1 MKKEEKEIKEEEM
14 KVMKK
19 DEVKEEEEMEL
30 MKKMKEK
37 KDEEEEVIEKMKVM
51 KMDGE
56 KEEEMELMKK
66 MKKEEGEE
74 IMEVTEVMEEERER
88 GDGGKKKETEKEEV
102 IIRKGGEFLSNQH
115 FRKFQTAHSLQE
127 CGVNVSGH
135 TPLDILSGS
144 DRDHSGDQ
152 SPPISEQ
159 PHSSLH
165 PRPMSTRGLVTLSL
179 LELRAGCSGPC
190 NMD

>member
-1 MKKEEKEIKEEEM
+1 
-14 KVMKK
+14 
-19 DEVKEEEEMEL
+19 
-30 MKKMKEK
+30 
-37 KDEEEEVIEKMKVM
+37 
-51 KMDGE
+51 
-56 KEEEMELMKK
+56 
-66 MKKEEGEE
+66 
-74 IMEVTEVMEEERER
+74 MEE
-88 GDGGKKKETEKEEV
+88 KKKETEKEEV

-115 FRKFQTAHSLQE
+115 FHKFQTAHSLQE

-144 DRDHSGDQ
+144 DRDHGGDQ